1 MAAQNSEL
9 KKMKNWNLYEIIW
22 LSIFCGAALILAL
35 IMEDSLFGLSTFIT
49 GIFCVL
55 LAAKG
60 NVLTY
65 IFGMYNTFGYAYLSY
80 INGFYGEMGLNILFF
95 VPMNIIGFVFW
106 RKRIQH
112 NIVEMR
118 RLNAKDF
125 SYLIFICILSIGVLG
140 WALSLIK
147 TQNTPYIDAT
157 TNILSIAATFLM
169 IWRYREQWILYII
182 LNVFTIIMWIIR
194 TMQGSS
200 DGIMMIVMWIAFLTN
215 AIYGYFVWSK
225 RTSQQKMAMV

>member
-1 MAAQNSEL
+1 MRS
-9 KKMKNWNLYEIIW
+9 WNLYEIVW
-22 LSIFCGAALILAL
+22 LSVFCGAALILTL

-60 NVLTY
+60 NILTY
-65 IFGMYNTFGYAYLSY
+65 VFGMYNTFGYAYISY
-80 INGFYGEMGLNILFF
+80 INGLYGEMGLNILFF

-106 RKRIQH
+106 RKRLQQ
-112 NIVEMR
+112 NVVEMR
-118 RLNAKDF
+118 RLNTRVF
-125 SYLIFICILSIGVLG
+125 SYLIFICILSVWVLG

-157 TNILSIAATFLM
+157 TNILSIAATLLM
-169 IWRYREQWILYII
+169 VWRYREQWILYII
-182 LNVFTIIMWIIR
+182 LNVFTIIMWVIR

-215 AIYGYFVWSK
+215 AVYGYYVWSK
-225 RTSQQKMAMV
+225 RTRQQKMAMV

>member
-1 MAAQNSEL
+1 MRS
-9 KKMKNWNLYEIIW
+9 WNLYEIVW
-22 LSIFCGAALILAL
+22 LTVFCGAALILTL

-60 NVLTY
+60 NILTY
-65 IFGMYNTFGYAYLSY
+65 VFGMYNTFGYAYISY
-80 INGFYGEMGLNILFF
+80 INGLYGEMGLNILFF

-106 RKRIQH
+106 RKRLQQ
-112 NIVEMR
+112 NVVEMR
-118 RLNAKDF
+118 RLNTRVF
-125 SYLIFICILSIGVLG
+125 SYLIFICILSVWVLG

-157 TNILSIAATFLM
+157 TNILSIAATLLM
-169 IWRYREQWILYII
+169 VWRYREQWILYII
-182 LNVFTIIMWIIR
+182 LNVFTIIMWVIR

-215 AIYGYFVWSK
+215 AVYGYYVWSK
-225 RTSQQKMAMV
+225 RTRQQKMAMV

>member
-1 MAAQNSEL
+1 MRS
-9 KKMKNWNLYEIIW
+9 WNLYEIVW
-22 LSIFCGAALILAL
+22 LTVFCGAALILTL

-60 NVLTY
+60 NILTY
-65 IFGMYNTFGYAYLSY
+65 VFGMYNTFGYAYISY
-80 INGFYGEMGLNILFF
+80 INGLYGEMGLNILFF

-106 RKRIQH
+106 RKRLQQ
-112 NIVEMR
+112 NVVEMR
-118 RLNAKDF
+118 RLNTRVF
-125 SYLIFICILSIGVLG
+125 SYLIFICILSVWVLG

-157 TNILSIAATFLM
+157 TNILSIAATLLM

-182 LNVFTIIMWIIR
+182 LNVFTIIMWVIR

-215 AIYGYFVWSK
+215 AVYGYYVWSK
-225 RTSQQKMAMV
+225 RTRQQKMAMV

>member
-1 MAAQNSEL
+1 MRS
-9 KKMKNWNLYEIIW
+9 WNLYEIVW
-22 LSIFCGAALILAL
+22 LSVFCGAALILTL

-60 NVLTY
+60 NILTY
-65 IFGMYNTFGYAYLSY
+65 VFGMYNTFGYAYISY
-80 INGFYGEMGLNILFF
+80 INGLYGEMGLNILFF

-106 RKRIQH
+106 RKRLQQ
-112 NIVEMR
+112 NVVEMR
-118 RLNAKDF
+118 RLNTRVF
-125 SYLIFICILSIGVLG
+125 SYLIFICILSVWVLG

-157 TNILSIAATFLM
+157 TNILSIAATLLM

-182 LNVFTIIMWIIR
+182 LNVFTIIMWVIR

-215 AIYGYFVWSK
+215 AVYGYYVWSK
-225 RTSQQKMAMV
+225 RTRQQKMAMV